1 MKLRLAA
8 WVLVA
13 ACVHASPAAAQVDDS
28 TRTAAR
34 ALGTAGVDAYQAG
47 DYPTAS
53 DKLEK
58 AYGLLKVPTLG
69 LWSGRAL
76 VKLGKW
82 VEASER
88 FLETTSLQVPA
99 GDYAVQKP
107 AQADAAEELKAL
119 LPKVPVVTVKV
130 EGAALADCSIDVDG
144 HPVATS
150 LLAAG
155 RMLNPGAHVLEARRG
170 NDRAQTEVTATEGM
184 RTTAVLKFTAAP
196 PVAAAEVPVLPPP
209 APPVKDGASGSTQR
223 TLGWVALGT
232 GGAGIVLG
240 AITGSIA
247 LGKKSDIE
255 SNAKCLDYRCAPS
268 ESDLVNSY
276 NTMNTLA
283 SVGFIAGGVLAATG
297 VVLLVTAP
305 SGSASTGLAAQAFVG
320 PGSLGMRGRF

>member
-13 ACVHASPAAAQVDDS
+13 ACVHACPAAAQVDDA

-88 FLETTSLQVPA
+88 FLETTNLQVPA
-99 GDYAVQKP
+99 GDYAVQKQ
-107 AQADAAEELKAL
+107 AQADAAEDLKAL
-119 LPKVPVVTVKV
+119 LPKVPVVTVNV

-155 RMLNPGAHVLEARRG
+155 RMMNPGKHVLEARHG
-170 NDRAQTEVTATEGM
+170 NDRAQSEVTATEGE
-184 RTTAVLKFTAAP
+184 RTTAVFKFAATP
-196 PVAAAEVPVLPPP
+196 AGIAEVPLVPPP
-209 APPVKDGASGSTQR
+209 APIEPVKHAAPGSTQR
-223 TLGWVALGT
+223 TLGWAAV
-232 GGAGIVLG
+232 GAGGGGILLG
-240 AITGSIA
+240 VIAGSIA

-255 SNAKCLDYRCAPS
+255 NNASCVDYRCAPT
-268 ESDLVNSY
+268 ESDLVHSY
-276 NTMNTLA
+276 NTMNTLS

-305 SGSASTGLAAQAFVG
+305 SGASSSGMAAFVG